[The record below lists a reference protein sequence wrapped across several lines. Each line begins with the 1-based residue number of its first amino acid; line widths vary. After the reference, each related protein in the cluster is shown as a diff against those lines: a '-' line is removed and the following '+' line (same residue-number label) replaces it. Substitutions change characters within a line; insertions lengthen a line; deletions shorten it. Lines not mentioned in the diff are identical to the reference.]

1 MIGMDLRSFL
11 ILLLISVAVSAVLH
25 YGLKFYVRAGTGSF
39 LSKAIIGWI
48 GAWLGSPVFGHWP
61 EGLSYGEV
69 YYVPAI
75 LGSFALL
82 VLVVDVVKST
92 CAASEGDEEE
102 APAKAPSA
110 QF

>member
-25 YGLKFYVRAGTGSF
+25 YGFKFYVRAGTGSF

-92 CAASEGDEEE
+92 CGASAEEE
-102 APAKAPSA
+102 APAKAQSA

>member
-25 YGLKFYVRAGTGSF
+25 YGFKFYVRAGTGSF

-61 EGLSYGEV
+61 EGFSYG
-69 YYVPAI
+69 
-75 LGSFALL
+75 
-82 VLVVDVVKST
+82 VVR
-92 CAASEGDEEE
+92 
-102 APAKAPSA
+102 APRAGGGRCEIDLWSVRRR
-110 QF
+110 